1 MAYTEASVND
11 GQSQA
16 AEKPVAN
23 GINGVDSQV
32 AAKPVTN
39 GVNGVN
45 HDADKILNGAYPT
58 ERPPPTNKTD
68 NSQKYKLQD
77 QWFGKRHFVK
87 IIGLGSGLSGM
98 VLSYKLRK
106 SLQNYQLTIYERAD
120 RMSGTWWNN
129 TYPGV
134 ACDIPA
140 HIYTYS
146 FRPNPD
152 WSTFYAY
159 GKEIFD
165 YSKTVGA
172 EFDAEKDIVYNRE
185 VIKIQWDEERNIWNV
200 TLRDSRSGELTD
212 DWCHIFL
219 NSGGRLTDGSMP
231 EIPGLK
237 NFKGPVMHSS
247 KWDHSVDF
255 KDKTAAVIGTGSSA
269 IQIVPQLQ
277 KTCKKVVCYMRSETW
292 ISPPIGLAVA
302 RALQAEENGED
313 PSKIPQD
320 RAGFAAVSHSQMQFT
335 EKQKLRF
342 REDPAYHL
350 KFRKQIEGMI
360 NMGVDLFIRGTK
372 QHAGGLNAFR
382 DGMLKRIGPGFEEL
396 KARLIPSWS
405 PGKLD
410 QIKFRQ
416 SCTNTFFPQVAED

>member
-1 MAYTEASVND
+1 MERAEASTND
-11 GQSQA
+11 VEPQVA
-16 AEKPVAN
+16 KKPVAN
-23 GINGVDSQV
+23 AVNGVDGASH
-32 AAKPVTN
+32 N
-39 GVNGVN
+39 F
-45 HDADKILNGAYPT
+45 DKALNGGGSNGWPLP
-58 ERPPPTNKTD
+58 ENKTD
-68 NSQKYKLQD
+68 EPQKYRLQD

-106 SLQNYQLTIYERAD
+106 ALQNYQLTIYERSD

-172 EFDAEKDIVYNRE
+172 EFGAEEDIVYNRE
-185 VIKIQWDEERNIWNV
+185 VIRIEWEEKRNIWNV
-200 TLRDSRSGELTD
+200 TLRDPRSGQLTH
-212 DWCHIFL
+212 DWCHVFL

-231 EIPGLK
+231 EIPGLEK
-237 NFKGPVMHSS
+237 FQGPVMHSS

-255 KDKTAAVIGTGSSA
+255 KDKTVAVIGTGSSA
-269 IQIVPQLQ
+269 IQILPQLQ
-277 KTCKKVVCYMRSETW
+277 RTSKKVVCYMRSETW

-313 PSKIPQD
+313 PSKLPTD
-320 RAGFAAVSHSQMQFT
+320 RAGYAAVSNSQMYFT
-335 EKQKLRF
+335 EKQKVRF
-342 REDPAYHL
+342 REDPSYHL

-396 KARLIPSWS
+396 KARLIPTWS
-405 PGKLD
+405 PGEPH
-410 QIKFRQ
+410 
-416 SCTNTFFPQVAED
+416 NMTFFSVALTDLASRLPKIDSW